1 MWSELSVQPRF
12 ARFRDK
18 VIHFV
23 VDDADMA
30 EILSMESTAW
40 ALEGLQEK
48 IRWLKIKQW
57 NNVTNALSGND
68 LIGFGD
74 ADEITS
80 RENIQRL
87 KYCPIKSTSLDIGI
101 WFPFGRMDQ
110 AYKSD
115 FPVSNKYKYTIGQ
128 RFVNK
133 FTTKLLLLI
142 TFSFLFKFKLT

>member
-23 VDDADMA
+23 IDDADMA

-87 KYCPIKSTSLDIGI
+87 KYCPI
-101 WFPFGRMDQ
+101 
-110 AYKSD
+110 
-115 FPVSNKYKYTIGQ
+115 V
-128 RFVNK
+128 
-133 FTTKLLLLI
+133 
-142 TFSFLFKFKLT
+142 